1 MASIND
7 NITVDFPFEEDL
19 KDKCKNTWNI
29 TGSPAIKD
37 TSTIPS
43 YDGDKKLFDKAVYF
57 NGSSMLENSSFEFGS
72 DEFTIQFWVVFT
84 KTNSYPFRIEKT
96 SGDNTPFL
104 RVSDSYV
111 AANTSNMTTYSPKCG
126 LNIWNN
132 LTFCYKHSDKKVY
145 FYVNGKRIQTINTS
159 YDTKAKYNIRVGRSS
174 AYLTGYLKHF
184 RFYASVCLYEGDS
197 FDIAETYK
205 PILHGL
211 LTNTERVIKNNYK
224 QIVYK
229 SFEFR

>member
-7 NITVDFPFEEDL
+7 NITVDFPFDEDL
-19 KDKCKNTWNI
+19 KDKCENTWKI
-29 TGSPAIKD
+29 TGSPVIQD

-84 KTNSYPFRIEKT
+84 KTGSYPFRIEES
-96 SGDNTPFL
+96 SGSSTPFL
-104 RVSDSYV
+104 RVSDSHI
-111 AANTSNMTTYSPKCG
+111 AANSSSMTQYTPKC
-126 LNIWNN
+126 NTNVWNN
-132 LTFCYKHSDKKVY
+132 MTFCYKHSDKKVH
-145 FYVNGKRIQTINTS
+145 FYVNGKRIQIINTS
-159 YDTKAKYNIRVGRSS
+159 YGSKAKYNIRVGRSAS
-174 AYLTGYLKHF
+174 YLTGYLKHF

-211 LTNTERVIKNNYK
+211 LSNTERAVKTNYK
-224 QIVYK
+224 
-229 SFEFR
+229 